1 MSEPRGNKR
10 GHLGGLLILIGICLF
25 LMLVSSF
32 SSSFNTTIRNGINT
46 ILMPMQKGM
55 NKAGSSLFGGIEKL
69 LSLKEVQEEN
79 SQLKEELALLREDNA
94 RLKIKEKEL
103 AELRTLL
110 NLREQYPEYETL
122 GAHVIGK
129 SSGNWFQSFMID
141 KGTDDGIELGMNVL
155 ADGGLVGIITA
166 VGNQYATVSTII
178 NSGQYVSAMSARSGS
193 SFIVAGDLKLYSD
206 GLLGLENIG
215 LTADVEKGDVV
226 VTSIISDVYLPGLL
240 IGYVEEVS
248 VDPNQLLKS
257 GTLRPVANFDGLDMV
272 LIITTLKASG
282 EPK

>member
-1 MSEPRGNKR
+1 MSEPRGTKR

-25 LMLVSSF
+25 LMLVSSV
-32 SSSFNTTIRNGINT
+32 SPSFNTAIRNGINT
-46 ILMPMQKGM
+46 VLMPMQKGM
-55 NKAGSSLFGGIEKL
+55 NKAGSSLFGSLEKL
-69 LSLKEVQEEN
+69 RGLQTVQEEN
-79 SQLKEELALLREDNA
+79 RQLKEELALLREDNA

-103 AELRTLL
+103 SELRTLL

-141 KGTDDGIELGMNVL
+141 KGTQDGIQLGMNVL

-193 SFIVAGDLKLYSD
+193 SFIVAGDLELYSD
-206 GLLGLENIG
+206 GLLRLENIG

-226 VTSIISDVYLPGLL
+226 VTSIISDIYLPGLL
-240 IGYVEEVS
+240 IGYVEDVS
-248 VDPNQLLKS
+248 VDSNQLLKS
-257 GTLRPVANFDGLDMV
+257 GTLRPVADFDGLDMV
-272 LIITTLKASG
+272 LIVTTLKEKG
-282 EPK
+282 EQK